1 MAVNTEKFLQAM
13 YELKARGIT
22 YSMNGSRDGSDGTAD
37 CSGAIVSS
45 LYKGGASKYSWLYN
59 TDSMHDYLTANGY
72 KLIAHNAEW
81 SAQRGDIVIF
91 GAKGNSGGDV
101 KDSLVA

>member
-13 YELKARGIT
+13 YDLKAKGVR
-22 YSMNGSRDGSDGTAD
+22 YSMYGSRDGSDGTAD
-37 CSGAIVSS
+37 CSGAIVAS
-45 LYKGGASKYSWLYN
+45 LYKGGASKYAWLYN

-72 KLIAHNAEW
+72 KLIAHDKSW

-91 GAKGNSGGDV
+91 GTKGSSGGDLI
-101 KDSLVA
+101 DSLVA